1 VPAPLQALVF
11 ELDDGRYAVSLA
23 SVAEIVR
30 AVAVVPL
37 PGAPPLVEG
46 IVDVHG
52 EVAAVVDLRRA
63 FGLPPRPPLALDHF
77 VVVRTPARLLVL
89 RVDRVTGV
97 TAVETPDR
105 VPAAV
110 ATASLEGSV
119 RLADGLVL
127 VHDADR
133 LVSAAEGATLDRL
146 LQGRRSE

>member
-1 VPAPLQALVF
+1 MQALVF
-11 ELDDGRYAVSLA
+11 ELADGRYAVWLA
-23 SVAEIVR
+23 AVVEIVR
-30 AVAVVPL
+30 AVAVVAL

-63 FGLPPRPPLALDHF
+63 FGLPARPPLALDHF

-97 TAVETPDR
+97 TAVDPPAR

-110 ATASLEGSV
+110 ATPSLEGSV

-133 LVSAAEGATLDRL
+133 LVSSAEGATLDAL
-146 LQGRRSE
+146 LRNRKSE

>member
-1 VPAPLQALVF
+1 MQALVF
-11 ELDDGRYAVSLA
+11 ELTDGRYAVSLA
-23 SVAEIVR
+23 AVVEIVR

-52 EVAAVVDLRRA
+52 EVAAVIDLRRA
-63 FGLPPRPPLALDHF
+63 FSLPARPPLALDHF

-97 TAVETPDR
+97 AAVEAPAR

-119 RLADGLVL
+119 RLPDGLVL

-133 LVSAAEGATLDRL
+133 LVSSAEGAALDAL
-146 LQGRRSE
+146 LRSRKSE

>member
-1 VPAPLQALVF
+1 MQALVF
-11 ELDDGRYAVSLA
+11 ELADGRYAVSLA
-23 SVAEIVR
+23 AVDEIVR

-37 PGAPPLVEG
+37 PGAPALVEG

-52 EVAAVVDLRRA
+52 EVAAVIDLRRA
-63 FGLPPRPPLALDHF
+63 FDLPARPPLALDHF

-97 TAVETPDR
+97 TAVDPPDR

-127 VHDADR
+127 VHDVDR
-133 LVSAAEGATLDRL
+133 LVSSVEGATLDAL
-146 LQGRRSE
+146 LRNRKSE